1 MYSERSTYEI
11 RTQRK
16 RRILT
21 VLFVALLIALL
32 VWAIG
37 AFQHA
42 SRDQSAA
49 SIRSTILTTAAQC
62 YAIEGSYPSSLAHL
76 EDVYGLSINRNDYT
90 VNYEWFADNVPPTV
104 TVVAR

>member
-1 MYSERSTYEI
+1 MYRELSTYEI
-11 RTQRK
+11 RR
-16 RRILT
+16 RRIRRIRA
-21 VLFVALLIALL
+21 VLLVAVAIALL

-42 SRDQSAA
+42 AREQSAA
-49 SIRSTILTTAAQC
+49 SIRSTILASAAQC
-62 YAIEGSYPSSLAHL
+62 YAIEGSISHL
-76 EDVYGLSINRNDYT
+76 EDVYGLAVNRNDYT